1 MHSSTPRASCVITSK
16 DGQHTI
22 VEDGQRTIVS
32 GRPAG
37 ARGLEEPEYS
47 GRRAARSISIG
58 LEEPMEMETME
69 VAALGAGRPQKAL
82 ITGNRTGSQEH
93 WEPGALGARSTGSQ
107 EHWEPG
113 GPPTREAEG
122 GQSTRRVL
130 VVSTIGP
137 CTGRTT
143 EEGESPPG

>member
-69 VAALGAGRPQKAL
+69 VAALRAGRPQKAL

-93 WEPGALGARSTGSQ
+93 WEPGALGAGRPADAGGGGRP
-107 EHWEPG
+107 EH
-113 GPPTREAEG
+113 EACACRLDDRPVHWPHHRG
-122 GQSTRRVL
+122 RRKPARIKHKVR
-130 VVSTIGP
+130 G
-137 CTGRTT
+137 
-143 EEGESPPG
+143 

>member
-93 WEPGALGARSTGSQ
+93 WEPG
-107 EHWEPG
+107 
-113 GPPTREAEG
+113 GPPTRDAEG